1 MRAFLQDHMQL
12 RAEDTAASK
21 KLCTAVS
28 CPVLKSSTFAAET
41 AEALATET
49 AVVEMRA
56 G

>member
-1 MRAFLQDHMQL
+1 MQL
-12 RAEDTAASK
+12 RAEDAAASK

-28 CPVLKSSTFAAET
+28 LEIPTFAAET

-49 AVVEMRA
+49 ARMEMRA